1 MTKIVR
7 VSPEM
12 QKFLAPPES
21 EDAPKN
27 SFHNSGFWTF
37 GVVLMSKM
45 SFKLKALMIC
55 LLFTIPMSF
64 LGWSYY
70 TTTFENIAFSSKE
83 RLGVEYNRQIFPVL
97 NLAQQFRRDA
107 ANAVISGVAPPTL
120 AEVKEKLQVAQLK
133 LAETD
138 KRLGNELGTAKAYAA
153 AQEAFAKANAATGD
167 TSLVFK
173 AHTAHVQALLDL
185 MSSVTDASNLTLD
198 PDIASFYFMDAS
210 LVRAPDVIENTA
222 KLRGIGIRVLKSGAI
237 TPEQQRT
244 LSEMMAIADF
254 QGRNMSDGLDKA
266 IANDKTVAAT
276 IKAKETLA
284 NMTSFFSYARKNV
297 IDTDVYNSQLEEEYR
312 TLANK
317 TINDQ
322 YALTS
327 RLLDQLDVLVET
339 RVKGMQS
346 HLYVVTCILIVG
358 VLLAF
363 YFFYTFYLVTS
374 GGLRLISRHL
384 QEMAEGDLRKA
395 PSKPFGTDESAQ
407 VIADLRNTY
416 DSLHELIRTVRHSAR
431 ALHATSAEIS
441 SASYDLSA
449 RTESAAASLEEQSA
463 SMEEIG
469 TTVENTA
476 ERAEMA
482 AKFAAD
488 NARVAE
494 AGGQIISTVVQTMQE
509 IHASSS
515 KINDIIGVING
526 IAFQT
531 NILALN
537 AAVEAARAGEAGRG
551 FAVVASEVRNLAQRS
566 AAAATEIK
574 SLISNSVD
582 QITGGT
588 KVVEQAGVTMATMV
602 LNAKQINEYLSEIS
616 QSATEQADGVSQ
628 VGMAINSLDQ
638 DTQQNAALVE
648 ETTAASG
655 ALTQQAETLQQEI
668 AKFRVA

>member
-12 QKFLAPPES
+12 QKFLAAPEI

-27 SFHNSGFWTF
+27 TFHNNGFWTF

-45 SFKLKALMIC
+45 SFKTKALMIC
-55 LLFTIPMSF
+55 LLFAIPMSF
-64 LGWSYY
+64 LAWSFYS
-70 TTTFENIAFSSKE
+70 TTLENIAFSSKE
-83 RLGVEYNRQIFPVL
+83 RLGVEYSRQIFPVL
-97 NLAQQFRRDA
+97 NLAQQLRRDA
-107 ANAVISGVAPPTL
+107 SNAVAGGVAPPTL
-120 AEVKEKLQVAQLK
+120 AELKDKLQAAQLK

-138 KRLGNELGTAKAYAA
+138 KHLGTELGTAKAYAA
-153 AQEAFAKANAATGD
+153 VQDAFSKANAATGD

-185 MSSVTDASNLTLD
+185 MSSVADASNLTLD
-198 PDIASFYFMDAS
+198 PDIASFYIMDAS
-210 LVRAPDVIENTA
+210 LGRAPDVIENTA
-222 KLRGIGIRVLKSGAI
+222 KLRGIGIRVLKAGAI

-254 QGRNMSDGLDKA
+254 QGKNMRDGLDKA
-266 IANDKTVAAT
+266 IGNDKNIAAT
-276 IKAKETLA
+276 IKAKETLTA
-284 NMTSFFSYARKNV
+284 MADFFSYARKNV
-297 IDTDVYNSQLEEEYR
+297 VNTDVYNSQQEEEYR

-317 TINDQ
+317 LVSEQ
-322 YALTS
+322 YALVS
-327 RLLDQLDVLVET
+327 RLLDQLDVLLESRIAT
-339 RVKGMQS
+339 MHS
-346 HLYVVTCILIVG
+346 HLYAVTIILLVG
-358 VLLAF
+358 ILLAF

-384 QEMAEGDLRKA
+384 QEMAQGDLRKA
-395 PSKPFGTDESAQ
+395 PSKPFGTDEPAQ

-469 TTVENTA
+469 STVENTA
-476 ERAEMA
+476 ERAGMA
-482 AKFAAD
+482 AKFAAE
-488 NARVAE
+488 NAKVAE
-494 AGGQIISTVVQTMQE
+494 AGGQIISTVVKTMQE

-515 KINDIIGVING
+515 KINEIIGVING

-588 KVVEQAGVTMATMV
+588 KVVEQAGVAMETMV

-616 QSATEQADGVSQ
+616 RSATEQADGVSQ
-628 VGMAINSLDQ
+628 VGMAINTLDQ